1 MKMPSKLIK
10 NLEKFK
16 LITFDVTD
24 TLLKFKRHPGIE
36 YAATATALGYRNV
49 DADKIAAQF
58 ASNFRQMNNDY
69 PNFGRFKISWEKWWQ
84 MLIGNIFKSAGTSL
98 SEDDI
103 DRIAD
108 ELIDK
113 YETNECWELQDGALE
128 LVHKVKE
135 LDKMVGIV
143 SNFDPRLK
151 FVVESMK
158 LPKFNFVIGSY
169 EAGAAKP
176 DPQIFDLA
184 IRLTNYNAMPNEAL
198 HIGNTPTLDY
208 IAAQESEWTSA
219 LITNGKKDWLE
230 HKEKINENRVFESLT
245 DFLTKLE
252 NDEIDWGG

>member
-1 MKMPSKLIK
+1 MKMTSKIIK

-24 TLLKFKRHPGIE
+24 TLLKFKRHPAIE

-49 DADKIAAQF
+49 DPEKISAQF
-58 ASNFRQMNNDY
+58 SSNFRQMNNDY
-69 PNFGRFKISWEKWWQ
+69 PNFGRYKISWEKWWQ
-84 MLIGNIFKSAGTSL
+84 MLIDNIFKSAGTSL
-98 SEDDI
+98 SEHEVDQL
-103 DRIAD
+103 AD
-108 ELIDK
+108 VLIDK
-113 YETNECWELQDGALE
+113 YETNECWELQDGAYE
-128 LVHKVKE
+128 LVEKIKE
-135 LDKMVGIV
+135 IDKMVGIV

-151 FVVESMK
+151 FLVESMN
-158 LPKFNFVIGSY
+158 LPEFKFVVGSY

-184 IRLTNYNAMPNEAL
+184 IKLTNYNAMPDEAL

-208 IAAQESEWTSA
+208 IGAKESGWTSA

-230 HKEKINENRVFESLT
+230 HKEKINEKHVFESLT

-252 NDEIDWGG
+252 NGDIDWGE